1 MGFVWVSRWE
11 LLSYLAWIARL
22 DREVHKQV

>member
-22 DREVHKQV
+22 DREVHKRA